1 MTSPSRALW
10 AVSLLAVLTSGCI
23 RSPIAMMTSTRPL
36 EQNQYV
42 ELGPVEEND
51 CIVYILGF
59 IPVSSANNMQA
70 AMRDAIKK
78 SGGDALIQVTA
89 ETFYQNFLFF
99 SRYCTVIQGIAV
111 RSAGGP
117 PPAAPPTR

>member
-1 MTSPSRALW
+1 MNSSLR
-10 AVSLLAVLTSGCI
+10 LLAVAATWAVLLSGCI

-111 RSAGGP
+111 RSAGSQP
-117 PPAAPPTR
+117 PPAPPR